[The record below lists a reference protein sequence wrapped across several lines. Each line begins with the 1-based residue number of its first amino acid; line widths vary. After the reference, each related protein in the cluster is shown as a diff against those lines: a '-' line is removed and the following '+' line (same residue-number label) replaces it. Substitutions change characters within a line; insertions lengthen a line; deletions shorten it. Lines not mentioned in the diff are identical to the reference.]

1 MLRRLFISLSLIAL
15 AAACSARAESAL
27 TPEAAHAA
35 APSAAPAAAPQR
47 ARYWPVVTGL
57 AQALE
62 ISGEHTSRPLRRFN
76 APRPAV
82 HADNPTR
89 RHVGVD
95 LFAAPGDTVIA
106 VEDGRILGFYPFL
119 RAATGEMSYA
129 LLVDHGSYVAN
140 YGEVRASSLTAHGLA
155 IGDRISAGQPIA
167 TISDTAQLHF
177 ETYDAGTQ
185 HSSSWRHGAPQPPGV
200 RDPTAFLTALAHD
213 GERRLPGAATTVQ
226 AASLAR

>member
-1 MLRRLFISLSLIAL
+1 MLRRLALSLIL
-15 AAACSARAESAL
+15 VAAAAAVTARAETAL
-27 TPEAAHAA
+27 APDVARAQSSPTPV
-35 APSAAPAAAPQR
+35 
-47 ARYWPVVTGL
+47 RYWPVVTGL

-62 ISGEHTSRPLRRFN
+62 ISNDHTSRPLRRFN

-129 LLVDHGSYVAN
+129 LLVDHGAYVAN
-140 YGEVRASSLTAHGLA
+140 YGEVRESSLAAHGLA

-177 ETYDAGTQ
+177 ETYQAGTQ
-185 HSSSWRHGAPQPPGV
+185 HSSSWPNGAPQPAGV
-200 RDPTAFLTALAHD
+200 RDPTAFLTALAQD
-213 GERRLPGAATTVQ
+213 GARRMPGDTTTVQ

>member
-1 MLRRLFISLSLIAL
+1 MVRRLALSLTFIAL
-15 AAACSARAESAL
+15 AAAVTARAETSL
-27 TPEAAHAA
+27 TADAASTP
-35 APSAAPAAAPQR
+35 APPAPV
-47 ARYWPVVTGL
+47 RYWPVVTGL
-57 AQALE
+57 SQALE
-62 ISGEHTSRPLRRFN
+62 ISNDHTSRPLRRFD
-76 APRPAV
+76 APRPAA

-106 VEDGRILGFYPFL
+106 VEDGRVLGFYPFL

-140 YGEVRASSLTAHGLA
+140 YGEVRESSLAAHGLA
-155 IGDRISAGQPIA
+155 IGARIRAGQPIA

-177 ETYDAGTQ
+177 ETYAAGTQ
-185 HSSSWRHGAPQPPGV
+185 HSASWPNGAPQPANV
-200 RDPTAFLTALAHD
+200 RDPTAFLTALAQD
-213 GERRLPGAATTVQ
+213 GARRLPGDNTAVQ

>member
-1 MLRRLFISLSLIAL
+1 MVRRLALSLTFIAL
-15 AAACSARAESAL
+15 AAAVTARAETSFTAD
-27 TPEAAHAA
+27 AATAQ
-35 APSAAPAAAPQR
+35 PPAASPAPTPV
-47 ARYWPVVTGL
+47 RYWPVVTGL

-62 ISGEHTSRPLRRFN
+62 ISNDHTSRPLRRFN

-106 VEDGRILGFYPFL
+106 VEDGRVLGFYPFL

-129 LLVDHGSYVAN
+129 LLVDHGAYVAN
-140 YGEVRASSLTAHGLA
+140 YGEVRQNSLTAHGLA

-177 ETYDAGTQ
+177 ETYQAGTQ
-185 HSSSWRHGAPQPPGV
+185 HSSSWPNGAPQPAGV
-200 RDPTAFLTALAHD
+200 RDPTAFLTALAEQ
-213 GERRLPGAATTVQ
+213 GARRMPGDTTTVQ